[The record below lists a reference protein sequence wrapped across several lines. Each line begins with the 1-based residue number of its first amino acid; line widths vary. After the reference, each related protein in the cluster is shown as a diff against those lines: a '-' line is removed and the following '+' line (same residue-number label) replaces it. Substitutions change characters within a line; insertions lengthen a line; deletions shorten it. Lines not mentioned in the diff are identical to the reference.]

1 MTEGSP
7 TPQGQQAGVRFT
19 AADVLTVIRLP
30 LAVAFVLV
38 PSALWRAIIVV
49 VASASDLLDG
59 FLARHVGSS
68 RIGLVLDPVADKLF
82 MAAAFGV
89 VAVSGALAWY
99 EIVGVLLRDIV
110 ATVMFVKTLIGHR
123 PTTIPARW
131 SGKAVTGAQV
141 LTLFAFLGTSTL
153 LKPLAW
159 MTALIAVY
167 AIWDYYRVAPVQG
180 RHL

>member
-7 TPQGQQAGVRFT
+7 APGEQQASARFT
-19 AADVLTVIRLP
+19 VADLLTVIRLP
-30 LAVAFVLV
+30 LAVAFVFV
-38 PSALWRAIIVV
+38 PSALWRAVIVV

-68 RIGLVLDPVADKLF
+68 RMGLVLDPVADKLF

-110 ATVMFVKTLIGHR
+110 ATVMFVKTLVRHR
-123 PTTIPARW
+123 PTAIPARW
-131 SGKAVTGAQV
+131 SGKVVTGAQV
-141 LTLFAFLGTSTL
+141 LTLFAFLGESTL
-153 LKPLAW
+153 LRPLAW
-159 MTALIAVY
+159 MTALVALY

-180 RHL
+180 RQL